1 MTEKVKKAKKTKAK
15 PAAPVAL
22 VEAEKVLTD
31 EEKLAAS
38 DSICPGCLVRVIEN
52 KCRLCGAR
60 KTINSVSGNVI
71 WMRNGRIVPGGAFQ
85 DDKNAY
91 VQMAQRSGIPMSEWP
106 EKFRS

>member
-1 MTEKVKKAKKTKAK
+1 MGEKVKKAKKVKVK
-15 PAAPVAL
+15 PTAPV
-22 VEAEKVLTD
+22 EAVAVLTD

-38 DSICPGCLVRVIEN
+38 DSICPGCLVRVLDN